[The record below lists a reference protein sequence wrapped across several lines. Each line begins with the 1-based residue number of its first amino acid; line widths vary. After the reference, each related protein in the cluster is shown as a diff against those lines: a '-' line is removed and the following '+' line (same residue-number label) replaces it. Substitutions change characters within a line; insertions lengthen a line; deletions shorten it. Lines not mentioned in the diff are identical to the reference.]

1 MAPEAIKA
9 IEHNIFTPGN
19 YFYNGVGH
27 VTVKYWE
34 VLETGFEGIMEKAQ
48 KELDGCSVGDGNY
61 ARKSHFLEAVILSC
75 KAVIDYAGRY
85 AKLAQ
90 EMAAQTSD
98 PVRKQ
103 ELFCYRR
110 ELQQGTGKGCT
121 EFL

>member
-103 ELFCYRR
+103 ELFVIAENCSRKWR
-110 ELQQGTGKGCT
+110 HRQVIR
-121 EFL
+121 

>member
-1 MAPEAIKA
+1 
-9 IEHNIFTPGN
+9 
-19 YFYNGVGH
+19 
-27 VTVKYWE
+27 
-34 VLETGFEGIMEKAQ
+34 MEKAQ

-98 PVRKQ
+98 PVRNRN
-103 ELFCYRR
+103 FCYRR

>member
-1 MAPEAIKA
+1 
-9 IEHNIFTPGN
+9 
-19 YFYNGVGH
+19 
-27 VTVKYWE
+27 
-34 VLETGFEGIMEKAQ
+34 MEKAQ